1 MLMSI
6 KNVDFNKR
14 SLIFH
19 LNYAWLFQ
27 RSRRSEKILIS
38 RFYDT
43 SFRFYFFFFDA
54 LLKRF
59 KFRINILS
67 QHRNNFN
74 FSSVFWNWFLR
85 KFVNDFQYI
94 LISFILFF
102 IFYLTDYISYKVN
115 SFSIGRNA
123 KRIYKNHG
131 HFWKENLWKILNKI
145 LLQYSLR
152 TIHKVRN

>member
-38 RFYDT
+38 RFYDI
-43 SFRFYFFFFDA
+43 SFLFFFFDA

-59 KFRINILS
+59 KFRINILP

-123 KRIYKNHG
+123 KRICKNHG
-131 HFWKENLWKILNKI
+131 YFWKENLWKILNKI

-152 TIHKVRN
+152 IIRNVRN